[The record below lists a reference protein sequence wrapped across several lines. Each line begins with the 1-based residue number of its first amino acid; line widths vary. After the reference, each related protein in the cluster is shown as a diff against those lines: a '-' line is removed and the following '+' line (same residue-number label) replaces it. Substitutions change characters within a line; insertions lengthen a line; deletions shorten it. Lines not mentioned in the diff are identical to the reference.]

1 MSRILRVTVMIIL
14 CVVVVSC
21 SQNNAKSEEEAKAEQ
36 EIQEIREKIQKIRE
50 LAVKIEQNPEADRA
64 NEWRDLHRKYFNE
77 LERLLAKS
85 EVFTQEGEFPELE
98 TAIKRTEGQ
107 LHEIELYLVQLREK
121 GEDEKKIE
129 ETKTRIEKKKKE
141 LTELK
146 TLLEMR
152 KKGEYSPSA
161 YQREKGEVT
170 AYVISATTMTI
181 TVRLKPSG
189 RVMVLYV
196 PSRHRVE
203 GQVVPNTEMIEYVKK
218 LKKDHLIWA
227 RYQEGEEKGTYILQE
242 VKKLKD
248 EK

>member
-1 MSRILRVTVMIIL
+1 MSRILRVTVIIIL

-85 EVFTQEGEFPELE
+85 EVFTQEGEFTELE

-121 GEDEKKIE
+121 GEDGKKNRGN
-129 ETKTRIEKKKKE
+129 K
-141 LTELK
+141 
-146 TLLEMR
+146 
-152 KKGEYSPSA
+152 SP
-161 YQREKGEVT
+161 
-170 AYVISATTMTI
+170 
-181 TVRLKPSG
+181 
-189 RVMVLYV
+189 
-196 PSRHRVE
+196 H
-203 GQVVPNTEMIEYVKK
+203 
-218 LKKDHLIWA
+218 
-227 RYQEGEEKGTYILQE
+227 
-242 VKKLKD
+242 
-248 EK
+248 